1 MKDHY
6 SREHHS
12 IESGRSRDPAKIFKL
27 STKEDTMNSGRTKDT
42 TTASPQRQHKA
53 KQRKGYNN
61 TKGRTWRCK
70 PNKEQ
75 VPLNPKRKGKT
86 KCQAV
91 RQPTSGNP
99 KAGAEVPRVGAA
111 LRRGTPAAARRVY
124 RPLASGG
131 PQPAARVRRQPRTY
145 KGSAARPGPA
155 QQGWKGLLEGS
166 PREARR
172 RGRAGATWSA
182 AGRTRPGSAAWRNL
196 GRGQAAVLA
205 QRSARPRP
213 ACAWGTRPGRHEGP
227 GRHHVPGRGEG
238 SQGGRGVPARHS
250 RSPCPAH

>member
-111 LRRGTPAAARRVY
+111 LKAGHSGRRPQGLQASRQRGPAA
-124 RPLASGG
+124 S
-131 PQPAARVRRQPRTY
+131 
-145 KGSAARPGPA
+145 
-155 QQGWKGLLEGS
+155 
-166 PREARR
+166 
-172 RGRAGATWSA
+172 
-182 AGRTRPGSAAWRNL
+182 
-196 GRGQAAVLA
+196 
-205 QRSARPRP
+205 
-213 ACAWGTRPGRHEGP
+213 
-227 GRHHVPGRGEG
+227 
-238 SQGGRGVPARHS
+238 
-250 RSPCPAH
+250 SPCAPTAEDI